1 MIGKNSKLTTLEN
14 ASWYRLYQQI
24 SNIYSLYVLLYVQW
38 FLSFLSSMTWKEMEL
53 TAVAQS
59 ISGLVNFSVLSDYVF
74 QICTYISESHY
85 LRERFLTT
93 SWILLKNS
101 INFPTEAQIKLD
113 NDKTHLFIYFKDVIT
128 CWYNIVCM

>member
-1 MIGKNSKLTTLEN
+1 MIGKNSKLTTLKN